1 MMNFLTKCMNVTL
14 IHCTATPPSYDR
26 KEVLKHP
33 CIYGL
38 TGDAEDFVGT
48 SKYQEITE
56 LTSRE
61 YSNSNVFSRVIYRS
75 LLGLDWQ
82 KQLET
87 DELVNHICE
96 RLKSKKSIL
105 IVLNTKG
112 AVEKLYD
119 ALSRKFNEVSEK
131 DSMAGYIDSAGDV
144 SGIESEFEPLL
155 YYLTT
160 NQCAA
165 HRLDFI
171 EEIKLHLRK
180 IRDKKSDR
188 PLICISTRLIEAG
201 VDVDFDIVYRDLI
214 GISSIIQSAGRC
226 NREGKLKDKGIV
238 YLMEYSESNLH
249 NLSIFQSECLA
260 TRLTLT
266 NIDKNN
272 LKYCEEDSSYEMT
285 NSIYMLLDEYYKRL
299 YKNINNNSLEL
310 SYPLEKSFIQQTL
323 LELLSTN
330 RRICEYY
337 LQNHSVN
344 RIKGALKQS
353 FKLAGEQFKLI
364 DDQSITAIVPY
375 NNHRLLEQ
383 LYILVDKIS
392 DYCNVEYYGQLKH
405 ILKQLQPYT
414 ISIHKNAVS
423 SYEEYLHFELD
434 KKICILS
441 TEGYNL
447 KTGLKKGEFDNLIY

>member
-1 MMNFLTKCMNVTL
+1 M
-14 IHCTATPPSYDR
+14 
-26 KEVLKHP
+26 
-33 CIYGL
+33 
-38 TGDAEDFVGT
+38 
-48 SKYQEITE
+48 
-56 LTSRE
+56 
-61 YSNSNVFSRVIYRS
+61 
-75 LLGLDWQ
+75 
-82 KQLET
+82 
-87 DELVNHICE
+87 
-96 RLKSKKSIL
+96 
-105 IVLNTKG
+105 
-112 AVEKLYD
+112 
-119 ALSRKFNEVSEK
+119 
-131 DSMAGYIDSAGDV
+131 
-144 SGIESEFEPLL
+144 
-155 YYLTT
+155 
-160 NQCAA
+160 
-165 HRLDFI
+165 
-171 EEIKLHLRK
+171 
-180 IRDKKSDR
+180 
-188 PLICISTRLIEAG
+188 
-201 VDVDFDIVYRDLI
+201 DVDFDIVYRDLI